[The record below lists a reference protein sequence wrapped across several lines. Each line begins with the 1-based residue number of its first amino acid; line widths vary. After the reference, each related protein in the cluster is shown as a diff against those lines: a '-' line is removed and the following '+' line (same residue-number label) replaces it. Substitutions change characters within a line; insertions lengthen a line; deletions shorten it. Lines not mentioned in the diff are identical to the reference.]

1 MEGSIMKKYAYSL
14 FFVLILVSAA
24 CQVSVGMG
32 NSTAEATSPP
42 TATDTSMLAPSD
54 NPQPAVP
61 QGWLTYQNA
70 QYGFK
75 ISYPSEYQLLEDQD
89 SLSGW
94 PNAVVLFY
102 NGGQSY
108 DIAIQVWDSQADL
121 DANFSNDP
129 RIQSMS
135 ANGKIISLFDV
146 TQEPDNAAMIATF
159 RLLP

>member
-1 MEGSIMKKYAYSL
+1 MRKLTYL
-14 FFVLILVSAA
+14 VVFLTILVSIA
-24 CQVSVGMG
+24 CQVSFDMG
-32 NSTAEATSPP
+32 NPGPEATGLPAATNTPMPAP
-42 TATDTSMLAPSD
+42 TETQGPSAP
-54 NPQPAVP
+54 A
-61 QGWLTYQNA
+61 GWSTYQNA
-70 QYGFK
+70 QYGFE
-75 ISYPSEYQLLEDQD
+75 ISYPPEYQVLEDPD

-129 RIQSMS
+129 RVQSVS

-146 TQEPDNAAMIATF
+146 TQEPENAAVIATF

>member
-1 MEGSIMKKYAYSL
+1 MRKTIFSL
-14 FFVLILVSAA
+14 IFLLILVSLA
-24 CQVSVGMG
+24 CQVSVDLD
-32 NSTAEATSPP
+32 NSTAEATNPP
-42 TATDTSMLAPSD
+42 VATDTPMPAPPD

-61 QGWLTYQNA
+61 EGWLTYQNA
-70 QYGFK
+70 QYGFT
-75 ISYPSEYQLLEDQD
+75 ISYPPEYQVLEDSD

-121 DANFSNDP
+121 DATFSNDP
-129 RIQSMS
+129 RIQSVN
-135 ANGKIISLFDV
+135 ANRKIISLFNV
-146 TQEPDNAAMIATF
+146 TQEPENTAVIATF